1 MRVAS
6 AGSRLTGMKATLDE
20 VAKDAL
26 ALPANEQEV
35 LAEKLVGSL
44 VSHVP
49 AAVKK
54 QQLSEVMRRRADV
67 LSGKAKGVS
76 AEQVVRE
83 IQTLVQ

>member
-1 MRVAS
+1 VAK

-20 VAKDAL
+20 IARDAL
-26 ALPANEQEV
+26 ALSANEQEV

-49 AAVKK
+49 PAIKK
-54 QQLSEVMRRRADV
+54 QQLVEVMQRRADV
-67 LSGKAKGVS
+67 LSGKVKGVS

-83 IQTLVQ
+83 IQALVH

>member
-1 MRVAS
+1 
-6 AGSRLTGMKATLDE
+6 MKATLDE